1 VWGRRNEWRRSYG
14 SPGGS
19 AYSLSL
25 SLSAAVASRT
35 FCIIVLGVEIR
46 MNARSS
52 PCCCCAAPL
61 LPPYF
66 QFLSLSLS
74 AATLLSSSKRCFF
87 PQTPLALAL
96 VHRSSCVQRART
108 TAECCSA
115 RTRSLVS
122 HFFFRSLGHHA
133 LSRYT
138 ALALK
143 GCRSSEINA
152 NERLS
157 HRPVK
162 CMRPS
167 V

>member
-1 VWGRRNEWRRSYG
+1 MATKLWLPWWFCL
-14 SPGGS
+14 
-19 AYSLSL
+19 LSL
-25 SLSAAVASRT
+25 SLCGRGLPHLLHHRLGSGDQNECAV
-35 FCIIVLGVEIR
+35 L
-46 MNARSS
+46 
-52 PCCCCAAPL
+52 PL
-61 LPPYF
+61 LLLCCPPPPPV
-66 QFLSLSLS
+66 LSVPLPLRCHS
-74 AATLLSSSKRCFF
+74 AELVEKVFF
-87 PQTPLALAL
+87 FQTPLALAL